1 MPATVPRP
9 RRFVLLVAALFAA
22 LALAAAL
29 GAVSGQAWL
38 TLALVALGEVAVLL
52 VLLRRCGVRA
62 RAQVMPDARRRR
74 LHHALRDVRS
84 AVRRLPDGVLLLDH
98 SGRVRWSNPAAN
110 RLLGLAKHADDRPLA
125 ERLAGTE
132 FGAWLRAGAA
142 HVANELAAPGDPA
155 RQLSATAMPF
165 GAGLRLLLARDISAV
180 TRLEQ
185 VRRDFVANVSH
196 ELRTPLTVIHGYL
209 ELLDPED
216 VPQLAPVLKEMRA
229 QSQRMAQIVGDLL
242 TLSRLETQDSAPD
255 EHVVMSPLLDSLR
268 QEAEALSH
276 GRHTIAVQCA
286 TDADLRGSTKDLH
299 SAFSNLVSNAVR
311 YTPSGGNI
319 VIGWSA
325 TPDGGAVFSV
335 RDSGLGIPAQHLARL
350 TERFYRVSSSRSR
363 ETGGTGLGLSIV
375 KHVLNVHQA
384 RLLIE
389 SEPGQGSTFSCV
401 FDASRVLAP
410 GSDD

>member
-1 MPATVPRP
+1 
-9 RRFVLLVAALFAA
+9 
-22 LALAAAL
+22 
-29 GAVSGQAWL
+29 
-38 TLALVALGEVAVLL
+38 
-52 VLLRRCGVRA
+52 
-62 RAQVMPDARRRR
+62 
-74 LHHALRDVRS
+74 VRS
-84 AVRRLPDGVLLLDH
+84 AVRHLPDGVLLLDH
-98 SGRVRWSNPAAN
+98 AGRVRWSNPAAD
-110 RLLGLAKHADDRPLA
+110 RLLGLAPHTAGRPLA

-132 FGAWLRAGAA
+132 FGAWLRAGAV
-142 HVANELAAPGDPA
+142 HGGNELAAPGDPS
-155 RQLSATAMPF
+155 RQLSATVMPF

-216 VPQLAPVLKEMRA
+216 VPELAPVLKEMRA

-255 EHVVMSPLLDSLR
+255 ERVAMSPLLDSLR
-268 QEAEALSH
+268 QEAEAVSH
-276 GRHTIAVQCA
+276 GRHAIAVHIT
-286 TDADLRGSTKDLH
+286 TDTDLRGSTKDLH
-299 SAFSNLVSNAVR
+299 SAFSNLVSNAAR

-325 TPDGGAVFSV
+325 TLDGGAVFSV

-389 SEPGQGSTFSCV
+389 SEPGQGSIFSCV

-410 GSDD
+410 DGDD